1 VKDPILFTL
10 SIQAES
16 KRLIKGLQLLLLAVN
31 ALFLLYLLLTAD
43 QFSKIVQLIAP
54 FLLLVVFPFIWERK
68 NQTPIDKLSRLLMIL
83 GLSFA
88 ANWLA
93 NYYWLPG
100 IGMIGLTYL
109 FVQAI
114 RPITILFSTTNI
126 KFNTFPAYTYSWKEL
141 EQVVLRDTILTLNFC
156 DNRFIQHPVDLPDN
170 FNTAEFNQF
179 CFSRFGQ
186 VKYR

>member
-1 VKDPILFTL
+1 VKDPILFSL

-31 ALFLLYLLLTAD
+31 ALFLIYLLLAAN
-43 QFSKIVQLIAP
+43 QFSKIVQLVAP
-54 FLLLVVFPFIWERK
+54 FLMLMFFSFIWKRK
-68 NQTPIDKLSRLLMIL
+68 EQAPLDELSRLLMIL

-88 ANWLA
+88 VNWLA

-100 IGMIGLTYL
+100 IGMIGLTFL

-114 RPITILFSTTNI
+114 RPITILFSSTTI
-126 KFNTFPAYTYSWKEL
+126 KFNTFPARTYSWKEL
-141 EQVVLRDTILTLNFC
+141 EQVILRDAILTLNFYN
-156 DNRFIQHPVDLPDN
+156 NRFIQHAVNLPVH

-179 CFSRFGQ
+179 CFSRFEQ
-186 VKYR
+186 NK